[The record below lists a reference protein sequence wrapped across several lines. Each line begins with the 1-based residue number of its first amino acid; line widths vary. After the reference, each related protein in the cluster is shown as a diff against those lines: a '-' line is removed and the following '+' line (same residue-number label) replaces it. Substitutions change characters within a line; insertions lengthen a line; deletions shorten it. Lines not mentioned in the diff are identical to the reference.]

1 MIATAYGL
9 LSDCRR
15 LPMTAPVLAGLIG
28 YPTGHSLSPRM
39 QQAAFDALGIP
50 ARYELWETPP
60 EALADR
66 IAALRAPGIL
76 GANVTIPHKTAV
88 LPLLDTIDPDALRH
102 AGAVNT
108 IVREQTP
115 TGVRLAGHNTDVAAL
130 RRVLHEHGDSAP
142 GRRMLV
148 LGAGG
153 AAQAALG
160 AALLE
165 GLEPWVAARR
175 LPSAREALD
184 ALWRRTR
191 LEQPADRPC
200 PSAWLDRA
208 LTLDDADRLYNVVA
222 TTQVLI
228 NATPVGTRDPDASL
242 LPANLLA
249 QLPPG
254 AFVFD
259 MVYNPP
265 ATALV
270 RAARARGLAASGGLP
285 MLLYQGAAAFTLWTG
300 RPAPLDVM
308 RAALMAEE

>member
-1 MIATAYGL
+1 
-9 LSDCRR
+9 
-15 LPMTAPVLAGLIG
+15 MTAPLLAGLIG

-50 ARYELWETPP
+50 AHYVLWETPP
-60 EALADR
+60 ESLAER

-76 GANVTIPHKTAV
+76 GANVTIPYKTAV

-115 TGVRLAGHNTDVAAL
+115 TGVRLVGHNTDVAAL
-130 RRVLHEHGDSAP
+130 RRVLREHGASAP
-142 GRRMLV
+142 GRRLLV

-160 AALLE
+160 VALLE
-165 GLEPWVAARR
+165 GMEPWVAARR
-175 LPSAREALD
+175 LASARDALHT
-184 ALWRRTR
+184 LWRRTR
-191 LEQPADRPC
+191 PEQPADRPC
-200 PSAWLDRA
+200 PPAWLDRA
-208 LTLDDADRLYNVVA
+208 LTLGDNARLSGVLVTA
-222 TTQVLI
+222 QVLI
-228 NATPVGTRDPDASL
+228 NATPVGTRTPDASP
-242 LPANLLA
+242 LPAGMLA

-270 RAARARGLAASGGLP
+270 RAARARGLEASGGLP
-285 MLLYQGAAAFTLWTG
+285 MLLYQGAAAFTLWTV

-308 RAALMAEE
+308 RAALGMKG